1 MFVILLSDWLNIHF
15 FSLNTKFITKTPLRL
30 LLEKRNKLRKASR
43 FFFEILIAQAI
54 NTKWIKRSGGILF
67 VDPFK
72 ASEKPKF
79 LRTFNNKLMWN
90 KAIDCN
96 QMAHADFVANS
107 CWMNPYFTKTHK
119 INSLSML
126 HQIVVPFER
135 KS

>member
-1 MFVILLSDWLNIHF
+1 MNIPQHKIYYKN
-15 FSLNTKFITKTPLRL
+15 STSFII
-30 LLEKRNKLRKASR
+30 RKAKQIAKS
-43 FFFEILIAQAI
+43 FTFFEILIAQAI

-72 ASEKPKF
+72 ASEQPKF
-79 LRTFNNKLMWN
+79 LRTFNIKLMWN

-126 HQIVVPFER
+126 HQIDVPFER